1 MTTKEFSNEF
11 DIHYNSVASN
21 QAPDLDAY
29 EKSVFLSKAQL
40 ELVKSHFIP
49 EGNKYN
55 KGFEASTKRR
65 LDLSQLIKTYV
76 SKQPINFN
84 SNLALNPKSVFFQI
98 PTEVMFPINESAK
111 LVSKDSCINGN
122 YVKVVPKT
130 HDEYLI
136 QIDNPFKRPDGK
148 LVWRLD
154 HSDINTG
161 IKNVELITSEQSIS
175 EYKIRYLMYPSPIIL
190 TNLNE
195 AFAGEGLSIDNQ
207 TTEQTCRLDKS
218 FHREIL
224 DRAVELATLD
234 YKPQELQARTQ
245 INLRNE

>member
-11 DIHYNSVASN
+11 DIHYNSIASN
-21 QAPDLDAY
+21 QAPGLDAY

-40 ELVKSHFIP
+40 ELVKSHFAV
-49 EGNKYN
+49 GNKY
-55 KGFEASTKRR
+55 KQGFEATSKRR
-65 LDLSQLIKTYV
+65 LDLSQLVDTYI
-76 SKQPINFN
+76 SKNPNTNVKGLHPNSIFFN
-84 SNLALNPKSVFFQI
+84 VASD
-98 PTEVMFPINESAK
+98 TMFIIQESAK
-111 LVSKDSCINGN
+111 LISDTKCIDGT

-130 HDEYLI
+130 HDEYSI
-136 QIDNPFKRPDGK
+136 QILNPFKRPDK
-148 LVWRLD
+148 SVVWRLD
-154 HSDINTG
+154 HSNLNTG
-161 IKNVELITSEQSIS
+161 IKNVELITSEKGIA
-175 EYKIRYLMYPSPIIL
+175 EYKVRYLKYPTPIIL

-195 AFAGEGLSIDNQ
+195 EFPDEGLSIDNK
-207 TTEQTCRLDKS
+207 TTEQTCRLDES